1 MHRPVKRQKVSAKA
15 KTADENCLSAAAIV
29 DPSCQSTNKTTT
41 DSGLTTPNLRAQLRV
56 WVYLY
61 ENDNLTK
68 HRKACM
74 VHGLHVKLSDL
85 VDHLN

>member
-1 MHRPVKRQKVSAKA
+1 MHRPIKRQKVSAKA

-29 DPSCQSTNKTTT
+29 DQSRVATNKSTTE
-41 DSGLTTPNLRAQLRV
+41 SGLAGLPKLSCECGTSFTQKF
-56 WVYLY
+56 
-61 ENDNLTK
+61 NLTK

-74 VHGLHVKLSDL
+74 VHALHVKLSDL